1 MTLAGKIFVVL
12 ILVFSL
18 VFMTM
23 AVAVYQTHTNW
34 RDVVENPG
42 TGLRPRLQAERTKN
56 QNLTQEKANLEKAL
70 TTELTRKDSAIAALQ
85 AQSEALRDEYET
97 QVRTN
102 ADLRQQAEQAAA
114 AMLATQK
121 TLEALRGEVSELR
134 DNIRQ
139 TESDKEQQF
148 QELVAAKDELFQA
161 QGERERLNAKNL
173 ELLEQ
178 ISKLKLVLDRKG
190 IDENEPVDGIPPKVD
205 GIVLAINDQGLVEVS
220 LGSDDGLREGH
231 QLEVYR
237 SNKYLGRIQIVKA
250 AADKAVG
257 KVLAQYR
264 QGYIQKDD
272 RVATRLN

>member
-1 MTLAGKIFVVL
+1 MTLVGKIFVVL

-34 RDVVENPG
+34 RDVVENPA

-56 QNLTQEKANLEKAL
+56 QNLVQEKANLEK
-70 TTELTRKDSAIAALQ
+70 ELQAELERRNRSIAALQ
-85 AQSEALRDEYET
+85 AQAETLRDEYET

-121 TLEALRGEVSELR
+121 TLEALRDEVGGLR
-134 DNIRQ
+134 DEIRT
-139 TESDKEQQF
+139 TEADKETQF
-148 QELVAAKDELFQA
+148 QELIVVKDQLFQA
-161 QGERERLNAKNL
+161 EGEQQRLEAKSMQ
-173 ELLEQ
+173 LLEQ

-205 GIVLAINDQGLVEVS
+205 GIVLAINDQGMVEIS
-220 LGSDDGLREGH
+220 LGSDDGLRKGH

-237 SNKYLGRIQIVKA
+237 SNKYLGRIEIVRA
-250 AADKAVG
+250 TPDKAVA
-257 KVLAQYR
+257 KIVPQFR
-264 QGYIQKDD
+264 QGNIQKED